1 MLTPY
6 RLLPV
11 DYCLMTTS
19 YLLPSP
25 YLYQLLYLFLLLLS
39 IVPVDYSLLTTSDR
53 LLNDYYSLPTTPYPI
68 LHTEYSLPDTS
79 CFQFY
84 IYTHFYF
91 HTYIVSGLSSI
102 HLPVLY
108 PTSTFMSTLYQLLP
122 VDYSLQTTPPPT
134 ATPYLYHCTIPP

>member
-1 MLTPY
+1 MPTTLYPLLHLFLLLLLHIVPADYSHGVLFAYSLPTTPC

-53 LLNDYYSLPTTPYPI
+53 LLNDYYSLSTTPYPI

-91 HTYIVSGLSSI
+91 YTYIVSGLPSI
-102 HLPVLY
+102 HLPVL
-108 PTSTFMSTLYQLLP
+108 
-122 VDYSLQTTPPPT
+122 
-134 ATPYLYHCTIPP
+134 